1 MFDLN
6 PDVDHLM
13 LDLDLADPFERDS
26 AIRATLPS
34 AAGRELGVADHR
46 DASGPGLA
54 RRAAHALG
62 TRLIA
67 LGSALTLDERTVRR
81 PATR

>member
-13 LDLDLADPFERDS
+13 LDLELADPFD
-26 AIRATLPS
+26 
-34 AAGRELGVADHR
+34 R
-46 DASGPGLA
+46 DAVRPTPVAATGRRLDGRHPGPGLL
-54 RRAAHALG
+54 RRAGHAIG

-67 LGSALTLDERTVRR
+67 LGSALTIDERGRR